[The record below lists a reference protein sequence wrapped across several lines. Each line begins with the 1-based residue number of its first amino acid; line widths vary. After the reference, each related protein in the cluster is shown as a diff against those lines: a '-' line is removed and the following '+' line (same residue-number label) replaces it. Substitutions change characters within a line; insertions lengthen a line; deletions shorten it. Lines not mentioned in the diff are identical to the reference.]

1 MEVLIKRNIKK
12 KLQSG
17 SNMFHFN
24 VQMERNIAEKTALI
38 KKKSLCFIS
47 VSYLKKLHNFKV
59 VSHLNYSPRRD
70 SKQYA
75 FGFLLTS
82 LKITLFEYFTLLKCL
97 TCFII
102 MHYEVF
108 LSKIIMSNI

>member
-38 KKKSLCFIS
+38 KKNHCALFQFLT
-47 VSYLKKLHNFKV
+47 LK
-59 VSHLNYSPRRD
+59 NY
-70 SKQYA
+70 
-75 FGFLLTS
+75 TT
-82 LKITLFEYFTLLKCL
+82 LKWLVI
-97 TCFII
+97 
-102 MHYEVF
+102 
-108 LSKIIMSNI
+108 